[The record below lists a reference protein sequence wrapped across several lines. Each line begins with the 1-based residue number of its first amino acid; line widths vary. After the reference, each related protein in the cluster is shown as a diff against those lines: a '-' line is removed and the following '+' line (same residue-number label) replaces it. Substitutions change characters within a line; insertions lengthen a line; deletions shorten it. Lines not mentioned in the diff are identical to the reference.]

1 MTVDAAESE
10 KLVAGEKA
18 ALQGVWRQT
27 GLEADGV
34 VDPPDEHTA
43 PGALCHFVD
52 THFLVRTP
60 DGTVLIEGDFELD
73 PSSNPKRI
81 TWIDSTG
88 PDAGKRLPAI
98 YTLDGDCFK
107 FIAADA
113 GQPWPAAFRTEPGL
127 TMRTFV
133 RHQ

>member
-1 MTVDAAESE
+1 MMGDNLEINELFAR
-10 KLVAGEKA
+10 EKA
-18 ALQGVWRQT
+18 LLHGVWRQV

-43 PGALCHFVD
+43 PDALCYFAG
-52 THFLVRTP
+52 THFLVSTP

-81 TWIDSTG
+81 TWIDSVG
-88 PDAGKRLPAI
+88 ADAGKRIPAI
-98 YTLDGDCFK
+98 YTLESDSFQ
-107 FIAADA
+107 FIASDP
-113 GQPWPAAFRTEPGL
+113 GQPWPTAFVTTPGL